1 MENQSESSVRSER
14 NLLWSVGIILL
25 MSCLCALYTAYII
38 QMTLD
43 SLGSSK
49 MMALIIVDGGSSFKS
64 DDATLERDLNNAT
77 LALRVSSEVAYAM
90 AVSSLVMAT
99 GLIIRIVKKP

>member
-1 MENQSESSVRSER
+1 
-14 NLLWSVGIILL
+14 VGIILL

-77 LALRVSSEVAYAM
+77 LALRVSVEVAYAM

>member
-1 MENQSESSVRSER
+1 MENPSQSSARSER

-25 MSCLCALYTAYII
+25 MSCACAIYTASII

-49 MMALIIVDGGSSFKS
+49 MMALIIVDGGNSFKS
-64 DDATLERDLNNAT
+64 DDATLERDLNNTT
-77 LALRVSSEVAYAM
+77 LALRIAVEVAYAM
-90 AVSSLVMAT
+90 AVSSLVMAA

>member
-1 MENQSESSVRSER
+1 MENPSESSVRSER

-25 MSCLCALYTAYII
+25 MSCICAIYTAYII

-49 MMALIIVDGGSSFKS
+49 TMALIIVDGGKSFKS
-64 DDATLERDLNNAT
+64 DDATLEHDLNSAT
-77 LALRVSSEVAYAM
+77 LALRVSIEIAYAM